1 LGRFILCETSN
12 ARFWN
17 VRWRWLLKNTLK
29 IHTPSIYY
37 VLELNWIGI
46 RDVRTVQEEF
56 QQNKQPAARSHFWHL
71 SGFTNY
77 DKMKKKS

>member
-1 LGRFILCETSN
+1 MTFEEYT
-12 ARFWN
+12 
-17 VRWRWLLKNTLK
+17 KNTYTFNLLR
-29 IHTPSIYY
+29 IGI
-37 VLELNWIGI
+37 ELNWIGI